1 MTAIVVLAEVS
12 DSDFDPITA
21 ELVSAALQTGAEE
34 VHVVAWGLTQSQAV
48 GYEGVK
54 SILLAESTPNSV
66 EQIKELIHQALTRTQ
81 ATCVVASFN
90 WRNTEFA
97 ASVAAM
103 NDMSIVTDCLSLE
116 TQPSGW
122 RVSRPAYSGK
132 VEVDLHVDGG
142 LVALLRDRVWPAAQR
157 DPVPVVTMST
167 LTSVSAVS
175 QVGST
180 EAPQSGVD
188 LNSAGVIFAVGRGLG
203 AEGVPEFV
211 ELTNRLGVALGASRP
226 VVDAGWLPH
235 AHQIGQSGTSVAP
248 RLYVA
253 FGISGAMQHLVGIRK
268 AQRIV
273 AINTDPQA
281 PIFSIA
287 DVAVVA
293 EGTEV
298 VKAMLDLLPSS

>member
-1 MTAIVVLAEVS
+1 VTAVVVIAEVS
-12 DSDFDPITA
+12 GDDFDPITA
-21 ELVSAALQTGAEE
+21 ELVSAALKGGAEE
-34 VHVVAWGLTQSQAV
+34 VHVVAWGLSESQAV

-54 SILLAESTPNSV
+54 SILLADGVPNSV
-66 EQIKELIHQALTRTQ
+66 EQVKELVHQVVTRTG

-97 ASVAAM
+97 AATAATHG
-103 NDMSIVTDCLSLE
+103 MSIVTDCLSLE
-116 TQPSGW
+116 IQPSGW

-142 LVALLRDRVWPAAQR
+142 LVALLRDRVWPAARR
-157 DPVPVVTMST
+157 DTVPVVKMPT
-167 LTSVSAVS
+167 LTSVSAVT

-180 EAPQSGVD
+180 EAPRSGVD
-188 LNSAGVIFAVGRGLG
+188 LHSAGIIFAVGRGLG

-211 ELTNRLGVALGASRP
+211 ELTDRLGVSLGASRP

-253 FGISGAMQHLVGIRK
+253 FGISGAMQHLVGVRK
-268 AQRIV
+268 AQQIIAV
-273 AINTDPQA
+273 NTDPRA

-293 EGTEV
+293 DGTEV
-298 VKAMLDLLPSS
+298 VKALLELLPRS

>member
-1 MTAIVVLAEVS
+1 MTAIVVIAEVS
-12 DSDFDPITA
+12 GDDFDPITA
-21 ELVSAALQTGAEE
+21 ELVSAALKGGAEE
-34 VHVVAWGLTQSQAV
+34 VHVVAWGLSESHTV

-54 SILLAESTPNSV
+54 SILLADDPPNSV
-66 EQIKELIHQALTRTQ
+66 EQVKELVHQVVTRTG

-97 ASVAAM
+97 AAIAAAHG
-103 NDMSIVTDCLSLE
+103 MSIVTDCLSLE
-116 TQPSGW
+116 FQPSGW

-132 VEVDLHVDGG
+132 VVVDLHVDGG
-142 LVALLRDRVWPAAQR
+142 LVALLRDRVWPAAR
-157 DPVPVVTMST
+157 KDAVPVVKMPT
-167 LTSVSAVS
+167 LTSVSAVT

-180 EAPQSGVD
+180 EAPRSGVD
-188 LNSAGVIFAVGRGLG
+188 LNSAGIIFAVGRGLG

-211 ELTNRLGVALGASRP
+211 ELTDRLGVSLGASRP

-253 FGISGAMQHLVGIRK
+253 FGISGAMQHLVGVRK

-273 AINTDPQA
+273 AVNTDPRA

-293 EGTEV
+293 DGTEV
-298 VKAMLDLLPSS
+298 VKALLELLPRS

>member
-1 MTAIVVLAEVS
+1 VTAIVVIAEVS
-12 DSDFDPITA
+12 GDDFDPITA
-21 ELVSAALQTGAEE
+21 ELVSAALKGGAEE
-34 VHVVAWGLTQSQAV
+34 VHVVAWGLSESQAV

-54 SILLAESTPNSV
+54 SILLADDPPNSV
-66 EQIKELIHQALTRTQ
+66 EQVKELVHQVVTRTG
-81 ATCVVASFN
+81 ATGVVASFN

-97 ASVAAM
+97 AAIAATHG
-103 NDMSIVTDCLSLE
+103 MSIVTDCLSLE
-116 TQPSGW
+116 FQPSGW

-132 VEVDLHVDGG
+132 VVVDLDVDGG
-142 LVALLRDRVWPAAQR
+142 LVALLRDRVWPAARR
-157 DPVPVVTMST
+157 DAVPVVKMPT
-167 LTSVSAVS
+167 LTSVSAVT

-180 EAPQSGVD
+180 EAPRSGVD
-188 LNSAGVIFAVGRGLG
+188 LHSADIIFAVGRGLG

-211 ELTNRLGVALGASRP
+211 ELTDRLGVSLGASRP

-235 AHQIGQSGTSVAP
+235 AHQIGQSGTSVTP

-253 FGISGAMQHLVGIRK
+253 FGISGAMQHLVGVRK

-273 AINTDPQA
+273 AVNTDPRA

-293 EGTEV
+293 DGTEV
-298 VKAMLDLLPSS
+298 VKALLELLPRS

>member
-1 MTAIVVLAEVS
+1 MTAIVVIAEVS
-12 DSDFDPITA
+12 GDDFDPITA
-21 ELVSAALQTGAEE
+21 ELVSAALKGGAEE
-34 VHVVAWGLTQSQAV
+34 VHVVAWGLSESQAV

-54 SILLAESTPNSV
+54 SILLADDPPNSV
-66 EQIKELIHQALTRTQ
+66 EQVKELVHQVVTRTG
-81 ATCVVASFN
+81 ATGVVASFN

-97 ASVAAM
+97 AAIAATHG
-103 NDMSIVTDCLSLE
+103 MSIVTDCLSLE
-116 TQPSGW
+116 FQPSGW

-132 VEVDLHVDGG
+132 VVVDLDVDGG
-142 LVALLRDRVWPAAQR
+142 LVALLRDRVWPAARR
-157 DPVPVVTMST
+157 DAVPVVKMPT
-167 LTSVSAVS
+167 LTSVSAVT

-180 EAPQSGVD
+180 EAPRSGVD
-188 LNSAGVIFAVGRGLG
+188 LHSADIIFAVGRGLG

-211 ELTNRLGVALGASRP
+211 ELTDRLGVSLGASRP

-235 AHQIGQSGTSVAP
+235 AHQIGQSGTSVTP

-253 FGISGAMQHLVGIRK
+253 FGISGAMQHLVGVRK

-273 AINTDPQA
+273 AVNTDPRA

-293 EGTEV
+293 DGTEV
-298 VKAMLDLLPSS
+298 VKALLELLPRS

>member
-1 MTAIVVLAEVS
+1 MTAIVVIAEVS
-12 DSDFDPITA
+12 GDDFDPITA
-21 ELVSAALQTGAEE
+21 ELVSAALKGGAEE
-34 VHVVAWGLTQSQAV
+34 VHVVAWGLSESQAV

-54 SILLAESTPNSV
+54 SILLADDPPNSV
-66 EQIKELIHQALTRTQ
+66 EQVKELVHQVVTRTG

-97 ASVAAM
+97 AAIAATHG
-103 NDMSIVTDCLSLE
+103 MSIVTDCLSLE
-116 TQPSGW
+116 FQPSGW

-132 VEVDLHVDGG
+132 VVVDLDVDGG
-142 LVALLRDRVWPAAQR
+142 LVALLRDRVWPAARR
-157 DPVPVVTMST
+157 DAVPVVKMPT
-167 LTSVSAVS
+167 LTSVSAVT

-180 EAPQSGVD
+180 EAPRSGVD
-188 LNSAGVIFAVGRGLG
+188 LHSADIIFAVGRGLG

-211 ELTNRLGVALGASRP
+211 ELTDRLGVSLGASRP

-235 AHQIGQSGTSVAP
+235 AHQIGQSGTSVTP

-253 FGISGAMQHLVGIRK
+253 FGISGAMQHLVGVRK

-273 AINTDPQA
+273 AVNTDPRA

-293 EGTEV
+293 DGTEV
-298 VKAMLDLLPSS
+298 VKALLELLPRS

>member
-1 MTAIVVLAEVS
+1 
-12 DSDFDPITA
+12 
-21 ELVSAALQTGAEE
+21 
-34 VHVVAWGLTQSQAV
+34 
-48 GYEGVK
+48 
-54 SILLAESTPNSV
+54 
-66 EQIKELIHQALTRTQ
+66 
-81 ATCVVASFN
+81 
-90 WRNTEFA
+90 
-97 ASVAAM
+97 
-103 NDMSIVTDCLSLE
+103 
-116 TQPSGW
+116 
-122 RVSRPAYSGK
+122 
-132 VEVDLHVDGG
+132 
-142 LVALLRDRVWPAAQR
+142 
-157 DPVPVVTMST
+157 
-167 LTSVSAVS
+167 
-175 QVGST
+175 
-180 EAPQSGVD
+180 
-188 LNSAGVIFAVGRGLG
+188 LG